1 MRRILLAGI
10 VFTLALVTISLVG
23 ASPGISLDI
32 TPINDKVLPGETAS
46 YEVKVTSQVS
56 IDETVHLSITDP
68 ISGWSYIFSENDFN
82 LPAYGS
88 KTVEMFITVASD
100 ASPGDYYH
108 DVKAEG
114 IPFFGIAVEK
124 TVYTN
129 VLTTVI
135 PEFSTIAIPVV
146 AILGLVFL
154 FNRKK
159 Y

>member
-1 MRRILLAGI
+1 MLAGI
-10 VFTLALVTISLVG
+10 VFALLSVTASLVE

-46 YEVKVTSQVS
+46 YKVKVTSQVNWE
-56 IDETVHLSITDP
+56 ETVHLSITNP
-68 ISGWSYIFSENDFN
+68 ISGWNYTFSDNDFN
-82 LPAYGS
+82 LPAWGS
-88 KTVEMFITVASD
+88 KTVDMFITVAPD

-114 IPFFGIAVEK
+114 LWNHWTVEE

-135 PEFSTIAIPVV
+135 PEFSTIAIPAA
-146 AILGLVFL
+146 AIFVLL
-154 FNRKK
+154 FFIRRRRA
-159 Y
+159 